1 VDTVSTMTS
10 TMTSTTAPAS
20 AEAAPVE
27 PVDAVRDAAPVEPV
41 DVVRGAAPG
50 KPKQGRIKCVVWDLD
65 NTLWDG
71 VLLEDAEVVLRP
83 GVVDHI
89 RRLDSMGVLNSVAS
103 KNDPDTALAKLRE
116 LGLEDLFLYPRIG
129 WNAKS
134 ESVRQIAAKLNL
146 GLDAFAFVDDQE
158 FERAEVA
165 YALPEVTCV
174 DALDVDTVLTRPDFH
189 PRFISDESAQRREMY
204 RSQLLRDDMQA
215 EFVGTSEE
223 FLASL
228 GLCFSIAPARREDL
242 QRAEELT
249 IRTNQL
255 NSTGRT
261 YSYDELDALRESP
274 DHLLLIATLTDKF
287 GSYGKIGLAL
297 VEKSDPDW
305 RLNMMLMS
313 CRVMSRGVGSVL
325 LGYIMDRARA
335 AGAGLRADFIET
347 GRNRMMQITY
357 AFSGFREV
365 SREGAHV
372 VLAAD
377 LSRIQP
383 PPAYV
388 TLEVTE

>member
-1 VDTVSTMTS
+1 V
-10 TMTSTTAPAS
+10 
-20 AEAAPVE
+20 
-27 PVDAVRDAAPVEPV
+27 
-41 DVVRGAAPG
+41 APG
-50 KPKQGRIKCVVWDLD
+50 QKPVQGKIKCVVWDLD
-65 NTLWDG
+65 NTVWDG
-71 VLLEDAEVVLRP
+71 VLLEDGDVRLRP
-83 GVVDHI
+83 WVVEHVK
-89 RRLDSMGVLNSVAS
+89 RLDAMGVLHSVAS
-103 KNDPDTALAKLRE
+103 KNDHEAAMAKLRE
-116 LGLEDLFLYPRIG
+116 FGLDEYFLFPRIS

-134 ESVRQIAAKLNL
+134 ASIGQIAKKLNL

-165 YALPEVTCV
+165 FALPQVTTVDILEADEV
-174 DALDVDTVLTRPDFH
+174 LRRPEFA
-189 PRFISDESAQRREMY
+189 PRFVTDESAQRRGMY
-204 RSQLLRDDMQA
+204 VSQLARDDVEA
-215 EFVGTSEE
+215 EFSGTGED

-228 GLCFSIAPARREDL
+228 DLRFTIAPARQEDL

-249 IRTNQL
+249 VRTNQL

-261 YSYDELDALRESP
+261 YSYDELDALRSSSG
-274 DHLLLIATLTDKF
+274 HVLLVASLTDKF

-297 VEKSDPDW
+297 LEKGTPDW

-313 CRVMSRGVGSVL
+313 CRVMSRGVGTVL
-325 LGYIMDRARA
+325 LGHVMGLAKA
-335 AGAGLRADFIET
+335 AGAGLRADFVET

-377 LSRIQP
+377 LSELQE

-388 TLEVTE
+388 TLEVES

>member
-1 VDTVSTMTS
+1 VTATVT
-10 TMTSTTAPAS
+10 
-20 AEAAPVE
+20 EAAQTPATQAG
-27 PVDAVRDAAPVEPV
+27 PPSAAA
-41 DVVRGAAPG
+41 GG
-50 KPKQGRIKCVVWDLD
+50 KPRQGRIKCVVWDLD

-71 VLLEDAEVVLRP
+71 VLLEDGEVTVRP
-83 GVVDHI
+83 TAVEHI
-89 RRLDSMGVLNSVAS
+89 RRLDAMGVLHSIAS
-103 KNDPDTALAKLRE
+103 KNDLETAMAKLRE
-116 LGLEDLFLYPRIG
+116 LGLDEWFLYPRIG

-134 ESVRQIAAKLNL
+134 ESVKQIAAKLNL

-174 DALDVDTVLTRPDFH
+174 DAADVEWELTRPEFT
-189 PRFISDESAQRREMY
+189 PRFVSDESAQRRGMY
-204 RSQLLRDDMQA
+204 RSQLVRDDLEA
-215 EFVGTSEE
+215 EFTGTSEE
-223 FLASL
+223 FLAGL
-228 GLCFSIAPARREDL
+228 GMTFTISPARREDL

-274 DHLLLIATLTDKF
+274 DHLLLVATLTDRF

-297 VEKSDPDW
+297 VEKGDPDW

-325 LGYIMDRARA
+325 LGYIMRRARD
-335 AGAGLRADFIET
+335 AGAGLRADLVET

-357 AFSGFREV
+357 AFSGFREL
-365 SREGAHV
+365 SRDGAHV

-377 LSRIQP
+377 LGRIQDP
-383 PPAYV
+383 PPYV
-388 TLEVTE
+388 TFEAGE